1 MGLTGMVFS
10 IFAMA
15 AGAIMYWAVTAQ
27 GHGFRFS
34 TVGVI
39 LMIVGASDWS
49 HRRSSLPCPA
59 VRRVAVITPT
69 TDR

>member
-15 AGAIMYWAVTAQ
+15 AGAAMYWAVTAQ

-39 LMIVGASDWS
+39 LMIVGAVGLVTSTIVFAIS
-49 HRRSSLPCPA
+49 RR
-59 VRRVAVITPT
+59 
-69 TDR
+69 